1 MNLQIEV
8 LAVANG
14 TLYSLRYAT
23 LRRECVRK

>member
-14 TLYSLRYAT
+14 TLYLLRYAT